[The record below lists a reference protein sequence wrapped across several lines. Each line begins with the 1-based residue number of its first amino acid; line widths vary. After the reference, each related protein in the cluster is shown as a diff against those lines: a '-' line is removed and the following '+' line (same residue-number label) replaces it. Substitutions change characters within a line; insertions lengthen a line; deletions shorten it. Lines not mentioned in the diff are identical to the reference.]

1 MIEALVEHQ
10 PLSKS
15 EFVERIPKYLRDA
28 TEPKEARMFLD
39 AVLEII
45 DGHDVAVGF

>member
-10 PLSKS
+10 PLSRS

-28 TEPKEARMFLD
+28 TESKMSKTYLD
-39 AVLEII
+39 SVLAII
-45 DGHDVAVGF
+45 DGQELE